1 MNICIIEIGGHASE
15 FLEDRPLYLC
25 GPHRVRSLLN
35 LDVVVVK
42 RLRTFAIWE
51 LIALQ
56 LYPSQ
61 LTVGSAGPTPDQ
73 ITAINLIRH
82 KSDIRSGRM
91 GPATLG

>member
-61 LTVGSAGPTPDQ
+61 LTVGSAGPATGRIESTRRSDEP
-73 ITAINLIRH
+73 
-82 KSDIRSGRM
+82 DIRSDRM
-91 GPATLG
+91 RPAISG